1 MLHYRV
7 TWNYNYPCNNISK
20 ALLQKL
26 NNGILKQE
34 ILKNEH
40 NILISALYSDVINIF
55 NQ

>member
-26 NNGILKQE
+26 NSKEE